1 MSESLL
7 LVLSN
12 AADGRDDEFNAWY
25 DSTHIPELLTV
36 PGVVGAERY
45 TLASVEGPEP
55 AHRYLAVYR
64 LDGDPAEVLAEFR
77 RRAVSGEITM
87 SDTLDLTT
95 VSLTAWRPSAADS
108 G

>member
-12 AADGRDDEFNAWY
+12 AVDGRDDEFNAWY
-25 DSTHIPELLTV
+25 ESTHIPELLTV

-45 TLASVEGPEP
+45 TVASLDGPEP

-64 LDGDPAEVLAEFR
+64 LDGDPADVLAEFR
-77 RRAVSGEITM
+77 RRASTGEMTM

-95 VSLTAWRPSAADS
+95 VAVSAWQPSEP
-108 G
+108 